1 MNHTD
6 KYLAS
11 WNIKTNTN
19 TNINPNANSNTD
31 TNTDQWKALPSLLL
45 IYICEVSD
53 IQLNFDL
60 QMNWLLFTLGGS
72 RVFSK
77 VLLFFSVSFAKQ
89 HNQIQAC
96 DGKPKIRKSKQSSK
110 GKVFSFVDAPRN
122 VNCQVQ
128 MCRHR
133 QVGLCSFKLCQQFQ
147 LFSFKYVLSNI
158 CFFFISFDS
167 KKMMRIGLLSERLEG

>member
-1 MNHTD
+1 MNHTH

-77 VLLFFSVSFAKQ
+77 VLLFFSVSFAKR

-96 DGKPKIRKSKQSSK
+96 DGKPKIRKANNHQRAKFFHLLTHLGMSIVKSKCADTDKLDFAHLNFANNSNCFPSNTFW
-110 GKVFSFVDAPRN
+110 VTFVFFSFHLIPRRWWELVYFLN
-122 VNCQVQ
+122 V
-128 MCRHR
+128 
-133 QVGLCSFKLCQQFQ
+133 
-147 LFSFKYVLSNI
+147 
-158 CFFFISFDS
+158 
-167 KKMMRIGLLSERLEG
+167 